1 MMEWIMTKGTVLQ
14 ALLPFM
20 FKGLWMTVQI
30 SLIAIAL
37 GVLLGLVLG
46 VMRSQSRFLFK
57 NIIGLYLHLFR
68 GTPYLVQV
76 YIIYFVLPA
85 TGLEI
90 FKFNAYT
97 AAIVSL
103 TLYTSSYAT
112 EIVASAILTVPHGQV
127 EAARSVGMSKFQA
140 LVHVV
145 LPQAIP
151 LTLPPLGS
159 VYVNII
165 KSTAI
170 LSIIG
175 ITELTRQGE
184 VLIVR
189 MPQHLMFIYCVIAL
203 LYFAYCYPLLYLSK
217 LAEKRFGALEHR

>member
-1 MMEWIMTKGTVLQ
+1 MGPHWL
-14 ALLPFM
+14 ALLRE
-20 FKGLWMTVQI
+20 GLHAFL
-30 SLIAIAL
+30 LILTGEAGVHQTPLELHTL
-37 GVLLGLVLG
+37 G
-46 VMRSQSRFLFK
+46 Q
-57 NIIGLYLHLFR
+57 R
-68 GTPYLVQV
+68 G
-76 YIIYFVLPA
+76 F
-85 TGLEI
+85 E
-90 FKFNAYT
+90 
-97 AAIVSL
+97 
-103 TLYTSSYAT
+103 
-112 EIVASAILTVPHGQV
+112 SAIDRLLIQRYRNGRVTGNLRSHGQRFI
-127 EAARSVGMSKFQA
+127 EQIGQE
-140 LVHVV
+140 
-145 LPQAIP
+145 
-151 LTLPPLGS
+151 TLPPLGS